1 MDLSAFLADE
11 NTGGSWADEMDMLP
25 TGPSAAPSFGDEGVG
40 LGGSHL
46 SRNFGGGGRDG
57 PGGFGGPPGRFDDRA
72 PRAEVPIPTVP
83 PFTAFVGNLSFETT
97 EGDLEDFFG
106 GLGVKSVRMAAPSM
120 EGKPR
125 GFGYVEFETVDG
137 LKNALTATGTDLQG
151 RSVRV
156 SVAEAKESRFGRADE
171 ASTWERSGPL
181 PSLPGRTGGFGGG
194 ASRSGGFG
202 DRAGGYEEVERDAP
216 VRGGKF
222 VPSAASEPRR
232 GFSNYGG
239 GDRAGPAEGGFNRA
253 PREPYVEVE
262 RDAPV
267 RGGKFVP
274 SEPAPTQRR
283 MFSDREPSRAD
294 EGSWERKGPSA
305 VPRRE
310 SGFGGSRT
318 PSDPPAARRPLQLS
332 ARSAADSSAPATPSD
347 SSAPASSRASP
358 FGAAR
363 PIDTAA
369 KEREVDEKLA
379 KQRAE
384 AAAAQAA
391 RDKEREEKK
400 KAAPAEGAAAA
411 APAATAEASKSDG
424 AWVRKGPLPPSQ
436 QRHNSNKSD
445 KSASKDLPPPVPMV
459 AEPATSATDKAAAAA
474 AAARIER
481 PAHRKEGFS
490 YSKAAGKSDG
500 GVEEVTEGVEQAKLE

>member
-1 MDLSAFLADE
+1 MDLNTFLADE
-11 NTGGSWADEMDMLP
+11 NTGGSWADEMDLLP
-25 TGPSAAPSFGDEGVG
+25 TGPSAAPSFGEDGVG

-46 SRNFGGGGRDG
+46 SRGGFGGGGRDG
-57 PGGFGGPPGRFDDRA
+57 PGGFGGPPGRFDDR
-72 PRAEVPIPTVP
+72 PQRAEVPIPSVP

-106 GLGVKSVRMAAPSM
+106 GLGVKGVRMAAPSLD
-120 EGKPR
+120 GKPR

-181 PSLPGRTGGFGGG
+181 PSLPGRSGGFGAARSTGGFG
-194 ASRSGGFG
+194 S
-202 DRAGGYEEVERDAP
+202 DRPGGGYEEVERDAP

-222 VPSAASEPRR
+222 VPSAPSEPRR
-232 GFSNYGG
+232 GFSNYG
-239 GDRAGPAEGGFNRA
+239 AEGGSSRA
-253 PREPYVEVE
+253 PYAEVE

-274 SEPAPTQRR
+274 SEPTAPRR

-294 EGSWERKGPSA
+294 EGSWERKGPSG
-305 VPRRE
+305 VPPRGT
-310 SGFGGSRT
+310 GFGAGSRT

-332 ARSAADSSAPATPSD
+332 ARSAADSGSASSTAD
-347 SSAPASSRASP
+347 SASASAGASSSRASP

-369 KEREVDEKLA
+369 KERQVDEKLA

-384 AAAAQAA
+384 MAAQQAA

-400 KAAPAEGAAAA
+400 AKAAAEGG
-411 APAATAEASKSDG
+411 PASGAAEASKSEG

-436 QRHNSNKSD
+436 QRHNSRDSNKQQQQP
-445 KSASKDLPPPVPMV
+445 AAAKDLPPPVPTV
-459 AEPATSATDKAAAAA
+459 GEPAASATPAAQ
-474 AAARIER
+474 
-481 PAHRKEGFS
+481 RKEGFS

-500 GVEEVTEGVEQAKLE
+500 GVDAVTQGVEQAKLE